1 MSKIKDLKDKFPLI
15 SMSIVDILSMI
26 DPTEK
31 NKYLPMLSKVI
42 NNDLQNRTK
51 TQDLDYFRDTLTKYG
66 IAEGIVNGLPDS
78 HLRMVYLAV
87 DNMNGDNIKTLIEFM
102 DLNERSLIDENDI
115 LKYKSFDD
123 ISNAISIAH
132 LKTMDKDMA
141 AQIVRVFEDDT
152 WLVLRPLTFSA
163 SCKYGAATKWCTTA
177 TSEPQH
183 FYRYWSRGALI
194 YILNKKTGYKV
205 ATQKYYDNDHERS
218 TLWNAADRE
227 VSWDEVDVDG
237 NIFAIVRDEIKKE
250 ITNKSLC
257 SEELQMKVE
266 DECTGKKNRRFRAEL
281 DVVGENNLA
290 AAFRNALTYPTPV
303 GVEEWGS
310 IEGNNVMEQPLP
322 PTLTYTNAPTAI
334 LTMNNDGSIRIG

>member
-1 MSKIKDLKDKFPLI
+1 MGRIKDLKDKFPLI

-42 NNDLQNRTK
+42 SNDLQNRT
-51 TQDLDYFRDTLTKYG
+51 TSQDLDYFRDTLMKYG
-66 IAEGIVNGLPDS
+66 IADGIVNGLPDS

-115 LKYKSFDD
+115 LKYKTFEDV
-123 ISNAISIAH
+123 SNAISIAH

-177 TSEPQH
+177 ISEPQH

-218 TLWNAADRE
+218 TLWNVADRE

-237 NIFAIVRDEIKKE
+237 NIFAIIRDEIKKE

-281 DVVGENNLA
+281 TEVGENDLV
-290 AAFRNALTYPTPV
+290 AAFRNALTDPALRAGGEV
-303 GVEEWGS
+303 GEEIG
-310 IEGNNVMEQPLP
+310 VMEQPLP

-334 LTMNNDGSIRIG
+334 LTMRNDGSISIN